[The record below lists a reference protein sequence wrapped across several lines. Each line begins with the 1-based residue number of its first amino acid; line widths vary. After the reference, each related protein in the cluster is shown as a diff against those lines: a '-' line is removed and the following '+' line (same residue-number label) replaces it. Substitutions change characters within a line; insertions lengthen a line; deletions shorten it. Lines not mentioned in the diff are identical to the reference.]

1 MKWRQEEGLGRRAQ
15 ILYAPNLDRC
25 TGLAPQKRLLEDKRV
40 RRAPA
45 LRRER
50 DGRGCWARPAA
61 AALEVG
67 CTGARVPAPNA
78 ACRVTINWQ
87 MDGCHAEVL
96 INTSPG
102 TCQSI
107 PGTRPLQTSCNQRP
121 GRARVSARS
130 SGSSRSGR
138 CSWGAGPCL
147 GRSTTAP
154 SRSCTGRS
162 SAMPRKDNLSRRGE
176 AAVTRW
182 LL

>member
-1 MKWRQEEGLGRRAQ
+1 MKWRQEEGLSRRAP

-25 TGLAPQKRLLEDKRV
+25 TGLAPQKRLLEDKMG

-50 DGRGCWARPAA
+50 GGRGCWPRPAG

-67 CTGARVPAPNA
+67 CTGATVPAPNK
-78 ACRVTINWQ
+78 ACRVTKTGRWW
-87 MDGCHAEVL
+87 CHAEVV

-107 PGTRPLQTSCNQRP
+107 PGTRPLQTSYNPWP
-121 GRARVSARS
+121 GKARVSARS

-138 CSWGAGPCL
+138 CSWAAGPCP
-147 GRSTTAP
+147 GRSTAAP
-154 SRSCTGRS
+154 SRSCTERS
-162 SAMPRKDNLSRRGE
+162 SVMPHTDNLRRRG
-176 AAVTRW
+176 AVAVTRW